1 VRRRRRE
8 LLGVHFGHDHNPSD
22 SAGQQKSSRAIPG
35 RSSAG
40 QYGMTTPQNDA
51 PADSA
56 TAYEDPLR
64 TGLPADRALEAAR
77 QILGGPHLSVLA
89 TTNADGSAQ
98 LSVIFVK
105 PDGGDIL
112 FSTIEGRRKT
122 ANMRRDPRVT
132 LLLHSLTAAATD
144 SAYAT
149 IYGTAEVMDDPDG
162 AFHQVMYDLHMGGA
176 TPPPEPGAH
185 RLIVR
190 IRPHRAYAALP
201 YSAQ

>member
-1 VRRRRRE
+1 
-8 LLGVHFGHDHNPSD
+8 
-22 SAGQQKSSRAIPG
+22 
-35 RSSAG
+35 
-40 QYGMTTPQNDA
+40 M
-51 PADSA
+51 
-56 TAYEDPLR
+56 
-64 TGLPADRALEAAR
+64 
-77 QILGGPHLSVLA
+77 LA

-122 ANMRRDPRVT
+122 ANMLRDPRVT
-132 LLLHSLTAAATD
+132 LLLHGLTTAATD

-149 IYGTAEVMDDPDG
+149 IYGTAEVTDDPDG

-176 TPPPEPGAH
+176 TPPSEPGAH

>member
-1 VRRRRRE
+1 
-8 LLGVHFGHDHNPSD
+8 
-22 SAGQQKSSRAIPG
+22 
-35 RSSAG
+35 
-40 QYGMTTPQNDA
+40 MTTPHNDA

-56 TAYEDPLR
+56 PAYEDLLR
-64 TGLPADRALEAAR
+64 KGLPADRALEAAR

-112 FSTIEGRRKT
+112 FSTIGGRRKT
-122 ANMRRDPRVT
+122 ANMLRDPRVT

-149 IYGTAEVMDDPDG
+149 VYGTAEVIDDPDG

-176 TPPPEPGAH
+176 TPPSEPGAH

-190 IRPHRAYAALP
+190 IRPYRAYAALP

>member
-1 VRRRRRE
+1 
-8 LLGVHFGHDHNPSD
+8 
-22 SAGQQKSSRAIPG
+22 
-35 RSSAG
+35 
-40 QYGMTTPQNDA
+40 MTTPHNDA

-56 TAYEDPLR
+56 PAYEDLLR
-64 TGLPADRALEAAR
+64 KGLPADRALEAAR

-105 PDGGDIL
+105 PDGGDVL

-122 ANMRRDPRVT
+122 TNMLRDPRVT

-149 IYGTAEVMDDPDG
+149 VYGTAKVIDDPDG
-162 AFHQVMYDLHMGGA
+162 AFHQVMYDLHMGGT

-190 IRPHRAYAALP
+190 IRPYRAYAALP
-201 YSAQ
+201 YSSQ

>member
-1 VRRRRRE
+1 
-8 LLGVHFGHDHNPSD
+8 
-22 SAGQQKSSRAIPG
+22 
-35 RSSAG
+35 
-40 QYGMTTPQNDA
+40 MTTSHNDA

-56 TAYEDPLR
+56 PAYEDTLR
-64 TGLPADRALEAAR
+64 KGLPAYRALEAAR

-112 FSTIEGRRKT
+112 FSTIGGRRKT
-122 ANMRRDPRVT
+122 TNMLRDPRVT
-132 LLLHSLTAAATD
+132 LLLHSLTAGATD

-149 IYGTAEVMDDPDG
+149 IYGTAEVIDDPDG

-190 IRPHRAYAALP
+190 IRQYRAYAALP
-201 YSAQ
+201 YSSQ

>member
-1 VRRRRRE
+1 
-8 LLGVHFGHDHNPSD
+8 
-22 SAGQQKSSRAIPG
+22 
-35 RSSAG
+35 
-40 QYGMTTPQNDA
+40 MTTSHNDA

-56 TAYEDPLR
+56 PAYEDTLR
-64 TGLPADRALEAAR
+64 KGLPADRALQAAR

-98 LSVIFVK
+98 QSVIFVK

-122 ANMRRDPRVT
+122 TNMLRDPRVT
-132 LLLHSLTAAATD
+132 LLLHSLTAVATD

-149 IYGTAEVMDDPDG
+149 IYGTAEVIDDPDG

-190 IRPHRAYAALP
+190 IRPYRAYAALP
-201 YSAQ
+201 YSSQ